1 MKFLSIEIN
10 KIEAV
15 GIIVVIF
22 CIALMIKCLVASFSW
37 TIAGLIISSV
47 ALILTGGWQDKRI
60 DNDIKAA

>member
-15 GIIVVIF
+15 GIIAILF
-22 CIALMIKCLVASFSW
+22 CIALIIKCLAAGFLW
-37 TIAGLIISSV
+37 TLGGFIVSSTV
-47 ALILTGGWQDKRI
+47 FVFTGGWQDKRI